1 MGWGPFDFNLFDLS
15 DEEKAKIKGLPKS
28 LEEALDALESDYEFL
43 TRGGVFPER
52 LIKIWIQRKRK
63 EAEAIARIPHPA
75 NSRSIT
81 ICKPKHQ
88 KDRYCCRSSP
98 IYIKSP
104 NRALTV
110 FYIFDTG
117 FSALR
122 LRHLIMAIL
131 VLISQS
137 L

>member
-1 MGWGPFDFNLFDLS
+1 MP
-15 DEEKAKIKGLPKS
+15 A
-28 LEEALDALESDYEFL
+28 FL
-43 TRGGVFPER
+43 IRR
-52 LIKIWIQRKRK
+52 
-63 EAEAIARIPHPA
+63 

-122 LRHLIMAIL
+122 LRHLIMANL
-131 VLISQS
+131 VLYLNQYKHGIAGER
-137 L
+137 